1 MLAAGSTIK
10 GEVTTARALPAAKGR
25 RKLQAFCAEGEVI
38 LVTGLRRKVEVR
50 SGRALHTPKKELDLI
65 FF

>member
-25 RKLQAFCAEGEVI
+25 RKLQAEGEVI

-50 SGRALHTPKKELDLI
+50 SGRALHTPKRNLT
-65 FF
+65 

>member
-10 GEVTTARALPAAKGR
+10 GEVTTAGALSAAKGR

-38 LVTGLRRKVEVR
+38 LVTGLRRKVEV
-50 SGRALHTPKKELDLI
+50 
-65 FF
+65 